1 MAQLACG
8 LKESGKRFPWVSK
21 PWSVDDETGL
31 PAGFDEVA
39 RQVLVVEWCHQSV
52 LAHPAVATFLTH
64 CGWNSSLEVL
74 TAGVPI
80 VALPNFGDQK
90 TNAKFLVD
98 CQRRSDSE
106 LMRSL
111 SDRSRKRYVNI
122 AMWKSRD
129 GRGSG
134 RERIVGPER
143 HGIRGRHSEQ
153 VAGAKKDPDPNST
166 MDKTRVAGSQ
176 PRGSWQLTSQNL
188 VSKV

>member
-1 MAQLACG
+1 MACG

-122 AMWKSRD
+122 AMWKSRTA
-129 GRGSG
+129 
-134 RERIVGPER
+134 E
-143 HGIRGRHSEQ
+143 
-153 VAGAKKDPDPNST
+153 A
-166 MDKTRVAGSQ
+166 VAGSGSSDRNVMGFVDDIRSRWLV
-176 PRGSWQLTSQNL
+176 PRRIRIQIAQWTRHELQDHSHGDHGS
-188 VSKV
+188 